1 MAYPTSA
8 GNGYDRQ
15 NRQRRPIQQLDGAE
29 QRLAHACVIAPEGE
43 RGEAKGGKRDAEQA
57 DRCEDV
63 DDQNDLA
70 VGAREAPGGACP
82 RQGLRHRQLGQPL
95 IVDHVE

>member
-8 GNGYDRQ
+8 GNGYDRK
-15 NRQRRPIQQLDGAE
+15 NRQRRPIQQLVGAE
-29 QRLAHACVIAPEGE
+29 RRLA
-43 RGEAKGGKRDAEQA
+43 RGEGQGSERDAEQA

-63 DDQNDLA
+63 DDQDDLA
-70 VGAREAPGGACP
+70 VGAREAQGGACP
-82 RQGLRHRQLGQPL
+82 RQGLRHRQLGQPCL